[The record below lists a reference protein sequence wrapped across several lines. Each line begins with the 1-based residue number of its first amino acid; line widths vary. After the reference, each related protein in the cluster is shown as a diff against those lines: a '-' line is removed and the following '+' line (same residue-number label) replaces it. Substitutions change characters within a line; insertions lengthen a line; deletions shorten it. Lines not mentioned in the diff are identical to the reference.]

1 MARATR
7 KRGSAAAKTTPAATP
22 REQIIA
28 ALMELLAER
37 DLGSVGLAEVA
48 ERAGVSLAVLREN
61 YDGKLGILADWSR
74 RIDMAV
80 LEQGSAEEG
89 EGGARDRL
97 FEVLMRRFEALGP
110 YKEALRRLAR
120 SARFD
125 LRLACAL
132 EAIVARSQKW
142 MLVAAGIH
150 KSGWAGF
157 IAIRG
162 AELIYVEVMRTWLD
176 DDDPG
181 LARTMAALDRSL
193 RRGERAMQWLDD
205 VCGFFPRFA
214 DRARRRRHKDRG
226 EGAEAEA

>member
-1 MARATR
+1 LIVECGDLHLRVA
-7 KRGSAAAKTTPAATP
+7 TPAAIVAWQLP
-22 REQIIA
+22 V
-28 ALMELLAER
+28 LLPSAGRPFFASHLAPYFAVEDAHRGLGRRVSER
-37 DLGSVGLAEVA
+37 CS
-48 ERAGVSLAVLREN
+48 
-61 YDGKLGILADWSR
+61 KLGILADWSR
-74 RIDMAV
+74 RIDIAV
-80 LEQGSAEEG
+80 LEQGPAEEG
-89 EGGARDRL
+89 ERGARDRL
-97 FEVLMRRFEALGP
+97 FEVLMRRFNALGA
-110 YKEALRRLAR
+110 YKDALRRLAR
-120 SARFD
+120 SARRD

-132 EAIVARSQKW
+132 ETIVARSQKW

-150 KSGWAGF
+150 KSGRAGS

-162 AELIYVEVMRTWLD
+162 AELVYVEVMRIWLD

-214 DRARRRRHKDRG
+214 DRAGRRRRQDRG

>member
-7 KRGSAAAKTTPAATP
+7 RRRPTAATSTPAATP

-37 DLGSVGLAEVA
+37 SLGSIGLAEVA
-48 ERAGVSLAVLREN
+48 ERAGVSLGTLRET

-74 RIDMAV
+74 RLDVAV
-80 LEQGSAEEG
+80 LEQGPAEEG
-89 EGGARDRL
+89 EGARDRL
-97 FEVLMRRFEALGP
+97 FEVLMRRFDALSP
-110 YKEALRRLAR
+110 YKAALRGLAR
-120 SARFD
+120 SARRD
-125 LRLACAL
+125 LGLACAL
-132 EAIVARSQKW
+132 EAILARSQKW

-150 KSGWAGF
+150 KQGPLGRV
-157 IAIRG
+157 AIRG
-162 AELIYVEVMRTWLD
+162 AELVYLEVMRTWLD

-205 VCGFFPRFA
+205 LCGFVPRFA
-214 DRARRRRHKDRG
+214 DRARRRRQRDD
-226 EGAEAEA
+226 EAEADA